1 MNQNVVNALVKF
13 TLAIFVSLL
22 VAGCYDSYMERE
34 GEIAVNAFLEEMSP
48 ELARKIANIEKE
60 ISITEEKIREISELK
75 IKHPKYAGKIE
86 TSRRQWEVLQDKL
99 KRSLKEIREVV
110 ESAYVTYE
118 LDKIQGGNQFNKI
131 AADLLSAADSVL
143 ASAGTTKDAIEDA
156 LNEPLPSLDDD
167 VSDDDGSK
175 SSPDIP
181 KPTEPTSETKEEFE
195 PVEPSIEPKDDEIVE
210 EPELKPQNDETVEE
224 PTGLKPQ
231 KTTNE
236 PPHNISSLCEAKA
249 SLADARFNLMMMA
262 MSTDKTEQEAYLVEI
277 DKASTD
283 FEKVLAA
290 MLKDEI
296 DNDQFTALLE
306 TWTVFKNIRETEFIP
321 AILAGDKDKALEIN
335 GIQAERMN
343 TMIGIIQALSGENCD

>member
-1 MNQNVVNALVKF
+1 MNQNVNALVKF

-48 ELARKIANIEKE
+48 ELARKIVNIEEE
-60 ISITEEKIREISELK
+60 ISLTEEKINQLSELK

-99 KRSLKEIREVV
+99 KHSLKEIREVV

-131 AADLLSAADSVL
+131 SAELLSAADSVL
-143 ASAGTTKDAIEDA
+143 ASAGTTKDAIEEA
-156 LNEPLPSLDDD
+156 LIEETPPLPSKADRT
-167 VSDDDGSK
+167 

-195 PVEPSIEPKDDEIVE
+195 PVEPSIEEPKDDEPVE
-210 EPELKPQNDETVEE
+210 EEPTELEHQNDETVEEE

-231 KTTNE
+231 KTT
-236 PPHNISSLCEAKA
+236 PLSPHKISSLCEAKA